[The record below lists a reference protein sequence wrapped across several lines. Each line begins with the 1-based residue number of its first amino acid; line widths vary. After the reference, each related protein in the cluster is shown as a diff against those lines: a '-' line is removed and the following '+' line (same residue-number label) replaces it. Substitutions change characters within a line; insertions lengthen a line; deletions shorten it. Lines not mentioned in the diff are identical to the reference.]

1 MIPELVTPLWAIGVV
16 GLASYLLGSIPFGVV
31 ITRLMGLGDVRQIG
45 SGNIGATNVMRTGNK
60 LAGGLTFA
68 LDAAK
73 GAVAAL
79 VAGAMFGADA
89 AQAAALA
96 AFLGHLYPVYLGFK
110 GGKGVA
116 TYLGL
121 LFALAWPVALVT
133 CATWLLTF
141 KISRYSSLAGLT
153 AVGMSSIYAGFMG
166 YLPLVAVLVVM
177 KVLVFLKHRDNIKR
191 LWNRTEPRFKKK
203 K

>member
-16 GLASYLLGSIPFGVV
+16 GLLSYLVGSIPFGVV
-31 ITRLMGLGDVRQIG
+31 VARVMGLGDLRAIG

-60 LAGGLTFA
+60 LAGVLTFV

-73 GAVAAL
+73 GAIAAL
-79 VAGAMFGADA
+79 IAWVVFGADA

-116 TYLGL
+116 TFIGIVLALG
-121 LFALAWPVALVT
+121 WPVGLAT
-133 CATWLLTF
+133 CATWLVTF
-141 KISRYSSLAGLT
+141 KASRYSSLAGLT
-153 AVGMSSIYAGFMG
+153 ACGISSIYAALMG
-166 YLPLVAVLVVM
+166 YMPLVALLVVM
-177 KVLVFLKHRDNIKR
+177 KVMVFYKHRDNIKR

-203 K
+203 T

>member
-1 MIPELVTPLWAIGVV
+1 MMPELVTPLWAIGLV
-16 GLASYLLGSIPFGVV
+16 GLLSYLIGSIPFGVV
-31 ITRLMGLGDVRQIG
+31 VARVMGLGDLRAIG

-60 LAGGLTFA
+60 LAGVLTFA

-73 GAVAAL
+73 GAIAAL
-79 VAGAMFGADA
+79 IAWAVFGADA

-116 TYLGL
+116 TFIGIVL
-121 LFALAWPVALVT
+121 ALAWPVGLAT
-133 CATWLLTF
+133 CATWLVTF
-141 KISRYSSLAGLT
+141 KASRYSSLAGLT
-153 AVGMSSIYAGFMG
+153 ACGMSSIYAAVMG
-166 YLPLVAVLVVM
+166 YTPLVALLVVM
-177 KVLVFLKHRDNIKR
+177 KLMVFYKHRDNIKR

-203 K
+203 T

>member
-1 MIPELVTPLWAIGVV
+1 MIPELVTPLWAIGLV
-16 GLASYLLGSIPFGVV
+16 GLVSYLVGSIPFGVV
-31 ITRLMGLGDVRQIG
+31 VARVMGLGDLRAIG

-60 LAGGLTFA
+60 LAGVLTFV

-73 GAVAAL
+73 GAIAAL
-79 VAGAMFGADA
+79 VAWAVFGTDA

-116 TYLGL
+116 TFIGIVLALG
-121 LFALAWPVALVT
+121 WPVGLAT
-133 CATWLLTF
+133 CATWAVTF
-141 KISRYSSLAGLT
+141 KASRYSSLAGLT
-153 AVGMSSIYAGFMG
+153 ACGMSSIYAALMG
-166 YLPLVAVLVVM
+166 YMPMVALLVVM
-177 KVLVFLKHRDNIKR
+177 KVMVFYKHRDNIKR

-203 K
+203 S

>member
-1 MIPELVTPLWAIGVV
+1 MIPELVTPLWAIGMV
-16 GLASYLLGSIPFGVV
+16 GLLSYLVGSIPFGVV
-31 ITRLMGLGDVRQIG
+31 VARVMGLGDLRAIG

-60 LAGGLTFA
+60 MAGVLTFA

-73 GAVAAL
+73 GAIAAL
-79 VAGAMFGADA
+79 VAWAVFGADA

-116 TYLGL
+116 TFIGIVL
-121 LFALAWPVALVT
+121 ALAWPVGLAT
-133 CATWLLTF
+133 CATWLVTF
-141 KISRYSSLAGLT
+141 KASRYSSLAGLT
-153 AVGMSSIYAGFMG
+153 ACGMSSIYAAVMG
-166 YLPLVAVLVVM
+166 YMPLVALLVVM
-177 KVLVFLKHRDNIKR
+177 KLMVFYKHRDNIKR

-203 K
+203 S

>member
-1 MIPELVTPLWAIGVV
+1 MIPELVTPLWAIGLV
-16 GLASYLLGSIPFGVV
+16 GLLGYLLGSIPFGVV
-31 ITRLMGLGDVRQIG
+31 IARVMGLGDLRAIG

-73 GAVAAL
+73 GAVAAGIAWAL
-79 VAGAMFGADA
+79 FGADA

-96 AFLGHLYPVYLGFK
+96 AFLGHLFPVYLGFK

-116 TYLGL
+116 TYLGIVL
-121 LFALAWPVALVT
+121 ALAWPVGLVT
-133 CATWLLTF
+133 CATWLVTF
-141 KISRYSSLAGLT
+141 KLSRYSSLSGLT
-153 AVGMSSIYAGFMG
+153 AVGMSSIYAGLMG
-166 YLPLVAVLVVM
+166 YMPIVALLVVM
-177 KVLVFLKHRDNIKR
+177 KVLVFYMHRENIKR

-203 K
+203 